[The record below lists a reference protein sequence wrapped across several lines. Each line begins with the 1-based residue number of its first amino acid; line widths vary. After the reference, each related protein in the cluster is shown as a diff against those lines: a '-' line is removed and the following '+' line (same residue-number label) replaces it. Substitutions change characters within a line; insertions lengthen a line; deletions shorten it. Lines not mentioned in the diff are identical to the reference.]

1 MRINQYLLDA
11 TSFLF
16 IINTYLEQRTIFKLN
31 HYTLVVSVAACSF
44 TVFSLVPLDFES
56 DFRLGKKKYAF
67 RLECNRIA

>member
-1 MRINQYLLDA
+1 MKINQYLLDA
-11 TSFLF
+11 TSFFF

-44 TVFSLVPLDFES
+44 TVFSLVPLDF
-56 DFRLGKKKYAF
+56 RLGKKKYAF